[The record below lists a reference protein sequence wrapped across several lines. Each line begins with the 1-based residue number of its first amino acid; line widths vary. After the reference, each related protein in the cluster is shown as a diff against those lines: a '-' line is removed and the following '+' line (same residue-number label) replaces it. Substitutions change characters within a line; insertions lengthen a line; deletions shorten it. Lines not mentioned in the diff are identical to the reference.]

1 MTRATVKYLLLLAL
15 VIVLFYWKTLLTNQF
30 TLIIGSEG
38 VDQTYA
44 WLHFWVHS
52 IWQGHIPLW
61 DPYAFAG
68 SPFAGETLT
77 TVFYPLRLLFA
88 LVPLNHNDAIS
99 PRFFDEY
106 LALTHVLCAWFTFA
120 MLRELGRSHFA
131 SFVGAC
137 AFALGGLLVRM
148 IWPQY
153 IESCIW
159 LPAVFL
165 FLLRALRA
173 ERRDRALLEAA
184 LCGLCLGLSILT
196 GGMAFFI
203 MQALFAV
210 TAVLFYVAVG
220 RTDWRSALVLLLVVV
235 VVAGGLGAVQLL
247 PANEYSQVSIRYID
261 GGPFPA
267 AEKIPYHRLVPGMWP
282 QSIVSGLFPTG
293 FDGKFGGEE
302 YFPFYIGV
310 FPFFLAVAGIWKCW
324 ANVWVRYLTG
334 LAVLAFA
341 YSLGSFSPLN
351 GVLYALVP
359 FLWMARS
366 ANRFLYLVS
375 FALAVLAA
383 FGLDALLDPAV
394 SWEPAKRIVK
404 WVAIAAGA
412 ALFLPALFTQLNL
425 GIWTAMS
432 LLLILGSCGWFVH
445 LTAHPARPGVRV
457 MLAAFILFDLG
468 AFSWVE
474 AGLATSNAADR
485 LNQMISLRGP
495 AEFIK
500 ARPGLHRVRVSA
512 APEPNIGDVY
522 GIESVWGGGPAM
534 LTAYSQLGARDDL
547 FNVRY
552 SIKPASTP
560 DPDPVYRD
568 GSWKVYE
575 NLHAYPRGWVVHK
588 SEVEPSHD
596 AVFHRMDQPGIDLHE
611 IALLETRL
619 PKPLAPAAG
628 PKEQVE
634 FRSYEA
640 DRMAM
645 DVNAASAGM
654 LVLSE
659 MYYPGWKATVNGKV
673 ARIYQVDGALRGI
686 ALSAGANRVELNYAP
701 FSFRAGAALSL
712 LTLAC
717 VLAGWVYSRKLK
729 A

>member
-1 MTRATVKYLLLLAL
+1 
-15 VIVLFYWKTLLTNQF
+15 
-30 TLIIGSEG
+30 
-38 VDQTYA
+38 
-44 WLHFWVHS
+44 
-52 IWQGHIPLW
+52 
-61 DPYAFAG
+61 
-68 SPFAGETLT
+68 
-77 TVFYPLRLLFA
+77 
-88 LVPLNHNDAIS
+88 
-99 PRFFDEY
+99 
-106 LALTHVLCAWFTFA
+106 
-120 MLRELGRSHFA
+120 
-131 SFVGAC
+131 
-137 AFALGGLLVRM
+137 
-148 IWPQY
+148 
-153 IESCIW
+153 
-159 LPAVFL
+159 
-165 FLLRALRA
+165 
-173 ERRDRALLEAA
+173 
-184 LCGLCLGLSILT
+184 
-196 GGMAFFI
+196 
-203 MQALFAV
+203 
-210 TAVLFYVAVG
+210 
-220 RTDWRSALVLLLVVV
+220 
-235 VVAGGLGAVQLL
+235 
-247 PANEYSQVSIRYID
+247 
-261 GGPFPA
+261 
-267 AEKIPYHRLVPGMWP
+267 
-282 QSIVSGLFPTG
+282 
-293 FDGKFGGEE
+293 
-302 YFPFYIGV
+302 
-310 FPFFLAVAGIWKCW
+310 
-324 ANVWVRYLTG
+324 
-334 LAVLAFA
+334 
-341 YSLGSFSPLN
+341 
-351 GVLYALVP
+351 
-359 FLWMARS
+359 
-366 ANRFLYLVS
+366 
-375 FALAVLAA
+375 
-383 FGLDALLDPAV
+383 
-394 SWEPAKRIVK
+394 
-404 WVAIAAGA
+404 
-412 ALFLPALFTQLNL
+412 
-425 GIWTAMS
+425 
-432 LLLILGSCGWFVH
+432 
-445 LTAHPARPGVRV
+445 
-457 MLAAFILFDLG
+457 
-468 AFSWVE
+468 VE